1 MAGAAGALGAPPAA
15 RKRPQTVYV
24 LGADNKLTAVE
35 IRTGI
40 TDGHYTQVVSGDLKP
55 GDNVVVGLVT
65 SKVEGNP
72 PPGSSNPVGGRQG
85 GGGGGRGGR

>member
-1 MAGAAGALGAPPAA
+1 M
-15 RKRPQTVYV
+15 YV

-40 TDGHYTQVVSGDLKP
+40 TDGHYTQVISGDLKP
-55 GDNVVVGLVT
+55 GDNIVIGLAT

-72 PPGSSNPVGGRQG
+72 PPGSAGPMG
-85 GGGGGRGGR
+85 GGARPGAAGGGRGGR